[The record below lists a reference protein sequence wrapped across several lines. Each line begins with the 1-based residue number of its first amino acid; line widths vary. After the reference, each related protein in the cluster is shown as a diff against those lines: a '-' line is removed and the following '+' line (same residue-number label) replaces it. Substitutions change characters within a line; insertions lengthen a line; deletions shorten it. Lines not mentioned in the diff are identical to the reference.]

1 MDASVAD
8 WIDRSSK
15 CVFMAP
21 WMHAINYVY
30 IVSQTVA
37 EPPLFAM
44 VLLVNAR
51 DNFQIMAGVERK
63 RKCTKISLVI
73 MQPRLVCLNGA

>member
-1 MDASVAD
+1 MDASAAD

-15 CVFMAP
+15 CVFMAL

-44 VLLVNAR
+44 VLLVNATG
-51 DNFQIMAGVERK
+51 NFEIMTRVERK
-63 RKCTKISLVI
+63 RKCS
-73 MQPRLVCLNGA
+73 G